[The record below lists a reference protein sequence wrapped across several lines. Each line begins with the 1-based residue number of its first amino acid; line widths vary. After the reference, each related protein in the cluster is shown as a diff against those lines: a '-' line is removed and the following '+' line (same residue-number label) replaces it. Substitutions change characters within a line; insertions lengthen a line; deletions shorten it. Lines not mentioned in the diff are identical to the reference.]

1 MLLEDQHKLLEQLD
15 DFLSRRGLKISFI
28 ARQIKVSPSTVYN
41 FRAGSRLLS
50 RRKAQTLQD
59 FMDNYDRKLGDDIH
73 KLSDL

>member
-1 MLLEDQHKLLEQLD
+1 MEDQHKLLEQLD
-15 DFLSRRGLKISFI
+15 DFIERRGLKISFI

-41 FRAGSRLLS
+41 FRAGCRLLS